1 MKITKRQQK
10 YLLDHIISIQTEVG
24 FLAQNIDNAKA
35 SAAVGQILLDLS
47 VLTNDLVHSE
57 IITPNCGEMY
67 F

>member
-24 FLAQNIDNAKA
+24 LLAQNIDNAKA

-57 IITPNCGEMY
+57 IISVDHEEVW

>member
-10 YLLDHIISIQTEVG
+10 YLLDHIVSIQTEVG

-47 VLTNDLVHSE
+47 VLTNDLIHSE
-57 IITPNCGEMY
+57 IIGVDYTEIC

>member
-10 YLLDHIISIQTEVG
+10 YLLDHVISIQTEVG
-24 FLAQNIDNAKA
+24 LLAQNVDNAKA

-57 IITPNCGEMY
+57 IISVDCEGIL